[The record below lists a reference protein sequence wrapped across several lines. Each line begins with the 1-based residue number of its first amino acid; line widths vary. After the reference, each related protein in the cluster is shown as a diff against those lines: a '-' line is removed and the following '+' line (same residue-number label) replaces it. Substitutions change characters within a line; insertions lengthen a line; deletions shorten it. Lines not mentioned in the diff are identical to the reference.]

1 MAKSTLRDLNQN
13 ENVNVDSGDDS
24 TNLHYLSPSDLYF
37 CFFVLLSADAVMW
50 LIIRSVTSPIFY
62 LNFQVKAHYIVM
74 DH

>member
-37 CFFVLLSADAVMW
+37 CLTVLLSADAVM
-50 LIIRSVTSPIFY
+50 
-62 LNFQVKAHYIVM
+62 
-74 DH
+74 

>member
-37 CFFVLLSADAVMW
+37 CFFVLLSADAVM
-50 LIIRSVTSPIFY
+50 
-62 LNFQVKAHYIVM
+62 
-74 DH
+74 